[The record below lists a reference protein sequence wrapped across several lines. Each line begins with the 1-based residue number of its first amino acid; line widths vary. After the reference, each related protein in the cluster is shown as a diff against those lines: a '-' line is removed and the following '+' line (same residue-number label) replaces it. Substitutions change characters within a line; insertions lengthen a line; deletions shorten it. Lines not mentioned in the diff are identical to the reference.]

1 MVQELG
7 SSVKE
12 YGDPPTQTSTPK
24 SVEEVATKVM
34 KVDKAVELF
43 QTMVIVSLNNGNLTL
58 EINIL
63 KNKLVMG
70 EKEKAMLQEEL
81 NKDRKFQKGYKHN
94 VEIWRKNKAMA
105 EKKNK
110 VFIKKLQDENEKLK
124 GNTTQLK
131 SHDEEMQ
138 NLRQKAKIQETTKRK
153 WTKALFFHKK

>member
-1 MVQELG
+1 LG

-110 VFIKKLQDENEKLK
+110 VFIKKL
-124 GNTTQLK
+124 
-131 SHDEEMQ
+131 
-138 NLRQKAKIQETTKRK
+138 
-153 WTKALFFHKK
+153 